1 MTVKEILGYVIPGV
15 VALIV
20 TLIAGW
26 LRSRPKLVYWVP
38 LQFFFH
44 LKEENIFVR
53 THNLSVQNI
62 GREPAEDVEIIH
74 SGRPDLFFLHPP
86 LAYEEEQS
94 GSGEH
99 VLRIKSLGRK
109 EHCFLQM
116 ITYKSSLPE
125 LLNVR
130 FKAGKA
136 IPIPV
141 QLQRVFPLWVQR
153 IVIVL
158 TIMGVWV
165 ATYLLYK
172 VVLFLFVGKT
182 MGV

>member
-1 MTVKEILGYVIPGV
+1 MTAREILGYVIPGV

-26 LRSRPKLVYWVP
+26 LRSRPKLAYWVP

-53 THNLSVQNI
+53 THSLSVQNI

-74 SGRPDLFFLHPP
+74 SGRPDLFFLHPS
-86 LAYEEEQS
+86 LAHEEEQT

-99 VLRIKSLGRK
+99 VIRIKSLGRR
-109 EHCFLQM
+109 EHVFLQM
-116 ITYKSSLPE
+116 ITYKSSLPD

-130 FKAGKA
+130 SKAGKA

-158 TIMGVWV
+158 TLIGVWV

-172 VVLFLFVGKT
+172 VILFLFVGKT
-182 MGV
+182 VGV